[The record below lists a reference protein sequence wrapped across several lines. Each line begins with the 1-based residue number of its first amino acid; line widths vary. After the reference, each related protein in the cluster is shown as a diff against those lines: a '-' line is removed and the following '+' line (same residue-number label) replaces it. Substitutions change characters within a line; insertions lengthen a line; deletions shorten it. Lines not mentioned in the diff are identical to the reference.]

1 MSGEGYYTTKELQE
15 RFRVDGRTLRRWRK
29 RRKNSLPSYR
39 FGRDYRYRVAD
50 VERWEE
56 GLRVLVG
63 GTDK

>member
-1 MSGEGYYTTKELQE
+1 MSQPGYYTTKELQE

-39 FGRDYRYRVAD
+39 FGRDYRYKAVD

-56 GLRVLVG
+56 GLRVLVVG
-63 GTDK
+63 EE